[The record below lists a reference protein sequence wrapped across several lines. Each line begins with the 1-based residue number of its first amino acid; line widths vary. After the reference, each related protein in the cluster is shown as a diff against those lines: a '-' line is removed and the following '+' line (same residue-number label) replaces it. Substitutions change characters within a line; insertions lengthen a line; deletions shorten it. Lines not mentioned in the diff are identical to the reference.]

1 MRLRYCSTGECDAC
15 GWREEDAP
23 KLYLLIDAEI
33 EVAGREIRDPKL
45 CSPCLKKHGINLRR
59 VHDPEPDPR

>member
-1 MRLRYCSTGECDAC
+1 
-15 GWREEDAP
+15 
-23 KLYLLIDAEI
+23 
-33 EVAGREIRDPKL
+33 L